1 MGKIN
6 GEMVIFSGNS
16 HEKLAKKVCNFLDT
30 GIGKAKVSTFN
41 DGETQ
46 VEIEE
51 SVRDMDVFI
60 IQPTSAP
67 VNNNLMELLV
77 MIDAFK
83 RASANRITAVIP
95 YFGYARQDRKVE
107 SRQPISAKLTANLI
121 TAAGTDRVMTIDL
134 HAGQIQGFFDIPLD
148 NLYARPVLIKK
159 IRDDFPELFQEN
171 FPTWKH
177 LTIVSPDGGGVP
189 RVRSFKKRLNEAGL
203 AIVDKSRP
211 EPGKSEVM
219 NIIGD
224 VKDRICIIV
233 DDMIDTGGTLVQAAD
248 AILEKGATA
257 VYAYLPH
264 GVLSGNATERVK
276 NSSLKKIVVT
286 DTIVLKQEA
295 IGCEKIEVVSIAE
308 LLAKAIRRIN
318 RSESVSSLFE

>member
-1 MGKIN
+1 MSKIN
-6 GEMVIFSGNS
+6 GEMGIFSGNS
-16 HEKLAKKVCNFLDT
+16 HVKLANDVCDILDT
-30 GIGKAKVSTFN
+30 TKGRAKVSTFN

-60 IQPTSAP
+60 IQPTCAP
-67 VNNNLMELLV
+67 VNHNLMELLV

-83 RASANRITAVIP
+83 RASANRVTAVIP
-95 YFGYARQDRKVE
+95 YYGYARQDRKVE
-107 SRQPISAKLTANLI
+107 SRQPISAKLAANLI
-121 TAAGTDRVMTIDL
+121 TAAGTNRVVTIDL

-148 NLYARPVLIKK
+148 NLFARPVLIKK
-159 IRDDFPELFQEN
+159 IRSDFPELFQDG

-177 LTIVSPDGGGVP
+177 LTVVSPDGGGVP
-189 RVRSFKKRLNEAGL
+189 RARSFKKRLNEAGL

-248 AILEKGATA
+248 AILEKEAKA
-257 VYAYLPH
+257 VYAYCPH
-264 GVLSGNATERVK
+264 AVLSGNAVERIK
-276 NSSLKKIVVT
+276 NSSLKAVVVT
-286 DTIVLKQEA
+286 DTIPLSQEA
-295 IGCEKIEVVSIAE
+295 KECEKIKVASVSEII
-308 LLAKAIRRIN
+308 AKAIRRIN